1 MTMTSTEH
9 ISRNNVETHFQ
20 LTRAC
25 VEHNAE
31 LRMTNAAVCTSKH
44 NAELLHSKNQGVITT
59 VQEDENYTRMEITSL
74 CCV

>member
-1 MTMTSTEH
+1 MASTEH
-9 ISRNNVETHFQ
+9 ISRNNGETHLH
-20 LTRAC
+20 LTRAY

-31 LRMTNAAVCTSKH
+31 LRKTNAAVCRSKH
-44 NAELLHSKNQGVITT
+44 NAVLLHSQSQGVLMT